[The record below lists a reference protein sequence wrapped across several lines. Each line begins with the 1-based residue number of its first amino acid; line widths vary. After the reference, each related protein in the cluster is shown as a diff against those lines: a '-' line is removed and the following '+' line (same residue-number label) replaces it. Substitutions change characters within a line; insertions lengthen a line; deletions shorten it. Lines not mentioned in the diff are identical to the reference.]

1 MLRIYLSGRNGTIL
15 ITIAICD
22 DEISVRMDLTE
33 KLEQYSKEFGFKLRI
48 LQFDDGRALL
58 ENYKAEMDL
67 IFLDIEM
74 QDMDGVT
81 AAKKIREMDERVGI
95 IFLTSYTKYALRG
108 YTVGAMNYIIK
119 PIHYIRLKREMERF
133 LEKRKNEPQEYI
145 AVSNENGK
153 FRVLLKDLKYI
164 ETDSGGVILHTSEKE
179 IPVNKSMKE
188 LEQLLPTE
196 TFQRCHTSFIVNM
209 DYIDGAKKLE
219 IQLLDGTVLP
229 ISQPKRKSF
238 MEALTKYWGNLL

>member
-1 MLRIYLSGRNGTIL
+1 M

-22 DEISVRMDLTE
+22 DETSVRLDLAE
-33 KLEQYSKEFGFKLRI
+33 KLEQYAKESGTELRI
-48 LQFDDGRALL
+48 LQFDDGRTLL
-58 ENYKAEMDL
+58 EGYKAEIDL

-74 QDMDGVT
+74 RDMDGVT
-81 AAKKIREMDERVGI
+81 AAKKIRDMDERVGL

-119 PIHYIRLKREMERF
+119 PIHYIRLKRELERF
-133 LEKRKNEPQEYI
+133 LEKRSKEPQEFI

-153 FRVLLKDLKYI
+153 FKIRLKDLKYI
-164 ETDSGGVILHTSEKE
+164 ETDKGSVILHTSDKD

-219 IQLLDGTVLP
+219 IQLLDGSVLP

-238 MEALTKYWGNLL
+238 MEALTKYWGDLL

>member
-1 MLRIYLSGRNGTIL
+1 M

-22 DEISVRMDLTE
+22 DETSVRKDLAG
-33 KLEQYSKEFGFKLRI
+33 KLEQYAQETGTELRV
-48 LQFDDGRALL
+48 LQFSAGEELL
-58 ENYKAEMDL
+58 ESYKPEIDL

-74 QDMDGVT
+74 QVMDGVT
-81 AAKKIREMDERVGI
+81 AAKKIRGMDERVGI

-119 PIHYIRLKREMERF
+119 PIHYTRLKREMERF
-133 LEKRKNEPQEYI
+133 WEKRSKEPQEFI

-164 ETDSGGVILHTSEKE
+164 ETDKGSVVLHTSDKE
-179 IPVNKSMKE
+179 VPVNKSMKE
-188 LEQLLPTE
+188 LEQLLPAA

-219 IQLLDGTVLP
+219 IQLMDKTIIP